1 MIFCTGILMP
11 KRKEKPCLGS
21 KKKRKC
27 RFCLKKEKKRSE
39 MNSTENRNGLFLKIK
54 PQN

>member
-11 KRKEKPCLGS
+11 KRKGKPCLRS